1 MLHGIR
7 KQSQDD
13 AELEIPIVAFLKP
26 YLRSEQ
32 GKITTVA

>member
-1 MLHGIR
+1 MPHGIR

-13 AELEIPIVAFLKP
+13 AELEIPIVVFLKP
-26 YLRSEQ
+26 CLRSEQ